1 LSWGIE
7 AAESLRADIDRVRSS
22 PHALAALFEEL
33 ASRVGTP
40 RASELWWAAFAAT
53 DASET

>member
-1 LSWGIE
+1 MCIDGD
-7 AAESLRADIDRVRSS
+7 AALRLEIKAIGSS
-22 PHALAALFEEL
+22 PHALAALYEEL
-33 ASRVGTP
+33 TDRVGAE

>member
-7 AAESLRADIDRVRSS
+7 AAASLRVEIDRVRSS